1 MLAPRLKGER
11 KKNMKFQLT
20 VEEKTFKNDKGED
33 IGYLDCL
40 AEICGETV
48 RFYPKAEDK
57 SLLKHLIKKVCEK

>member
-1 MLAPRLKGER
+1 MPPGLKGKGKE
-11 KKNMKFQLT
+11 NMKFQLT

-33 IGYLDCL
+33 IGYLDCS

-57 SLLKHLIKKVCEK
+57 SLLKHLIKKAGEK

>member
-1 MLAPRLKGER
+1 
-11 KKNMKFQLT
+11 MKFQLT

-33 IGYLDCL
+33 IGYLDCQ

-57 SLLKHLIKKVCEK
+57 SLLKHLIKKAGEK

>member
-1 MLAPRLKGER
+1 
-11 KKNMKFQLT
+11 MKFQLT

-33 IGYLDCL
+33 IGYLDCS

-57 SLLKHLIKKVCEK
+57 SLLKHLIKKAGEK